1 MKDKIIA
8 GSVYAVTFLLVT
20 AVIAFA
26 NGMFRNIFKFDL
38 RAPIGQTVLHS
49 GMNMEDI
56 YKLKEKIEL
65 TIRDSYEDS
74 LAAIK
79 LKNTL
84 DTSGLMLDES
94 ILDSIDILRANLKKM
109 ESQKAQQILEKNAL
123 KEELTK
129 KEEYEDWVKRTSS
142 LYEAMEPERVAKII
156 TKYSDNVARD
166 LLYRMKKKKTVE
178 ILASLNPETVIRLT
192 KE

>member
-1 MKDKIIA
+1 MKEKIIA
-8 GSVYAVTFLLVT
+8 GSVYAVAFLLVT
-20 AVIAFA
+20 AAIAMA
-26 NGMFRNIFKFDL
+26 NGMYRNIFKFDF
-38 RAPIGQTVLHS
+38 RKPIGNTVLLS
-49 GMNMEDI
+49 NMDIKDI

-65 TIRDSYEDS
+65 TIRKGYEDS
-74 LAAIK
+74 LTAIK
-79 LKNTL
+79 AKSTF
-84 DTSGLMLDES
+84 DSSGLMIDDS
-94 ILDSIDILRANLKKM
+94 ILDSIKTLKASLKRL
-109 ESQKAQQILEKNAL
+109 ENQKEQQIIEKNAL
-123 KEELTK
+123 KDELTK

>member
-8 GSVYAVTFLLVT
+8 GSVYAVAFLFVT
-20 AVIAFA
+20 AIIAFA
-26 NGMFRNIFKFDL
+26 NGMYRNIFKFDF
-38 RAPIGQTVLHS
+38 REPIGQSVLHS

-65 TIRDSYEDS
+65 TIRDSYKDS
-74 LAAIK
+74 LAAMK
-79 LKNTL
+79 SNNTF
-84 DTSGLMLDES
+84 DSSGLMLDDS
-94 ILDSIDILRANLKKM
+94 ILDSIESLRANLKKL

-123 KEELTK
+123 KEELSK

-142 LYEAMEPERVAKII
+142 LYEAMETERVAKII

-192 KE
+192 RE